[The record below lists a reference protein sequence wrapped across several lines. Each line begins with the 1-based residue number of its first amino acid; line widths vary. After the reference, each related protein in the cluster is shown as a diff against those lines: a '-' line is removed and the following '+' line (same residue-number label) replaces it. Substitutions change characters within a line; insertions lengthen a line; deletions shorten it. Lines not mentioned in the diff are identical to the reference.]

1 MNAMYANLESCGFS
15 LFLDHYFDFFLR
27 LLYHLFD
34 SGRMN
39 TSVHDQLLQRDSRY
53 LTTNRIKSG
62 QNYCFRCIIN
72 DQVYTCHGLKGAD
85 IASLT
90 SDDTSLHLIIR

>member
-1 MNAMYANLESCGFS
+1 MYANLESCGFS
-15 LFLDHYFDFFLR
+15 LFLDHYFDFLLR

-39 TSVHDQLLQRDSRY
+39 TSVHNQLLQRNSRY

-62 QNYCFRCIIN
+62 QDYCFRCIIY
-72 DQVYTCHGLKGAD
+72 DQIYTCHGLKGTD
-85 IASLT
+85 VTSLT
-90 SDDTSLHLIIR
+90 SDDTSLHFVIR

>member
-15 LFLDHYFDFFLR
+15 LFLDHYFDFLLR

-34 SGRMN
+34 SGGMN
-39 TSVHDQLLQRDSRY
+39 TSIHDQLLQRNSRY
-53 LTTNRIKSG
+53 LTSDRIKSG
-62 QNYCFRCIIN
+62 QNNCLRCIIN
-72 DQVYTCHGLKGAD
+72 DQVYTRHGLKGTD
-85 IASLT
+85 VTSLT